1 MKCRA
6 LSTLLLLGAPFA
18 VACGSSSQTNL
29 TSPTDTRCQATVS
42 NTTSSFAA
50 SGGTGQITIGVARE
64 CSWRASTSSGW
75 IALTSSAEGQGDGT
89 VTYRVAENGDPA
101 SRRGTITVAERQL
114 DVSQDAAACRF
125 QVLAAGSQV
134 APTGGETSVEVRTHA
149 LCAWTASSDA
159 AWVSVSPGS
168 GHGGGLVR
176 VTAAPNTGPE
186 RLATV
191 TVAGERIG
199 LRQPPAPAPVPAP
212 GPPPP
217 APAPP
222 PEPTPSPSPAPP
234 PPAPA
239 PPPPPAPTPPP
250 PTEPVP
256 VRQIELS
263 GEVQSVSGVCPLI
276 VFQLNDQT
284 VYTTAVTEIKSGP
297 CKDIGRGQNV
307 SVKGWEMSDG
317 RIRADEVRLGRG

>member
-1 MKCRA
+1 V
-6 LSTLLLLGAPFA
+6 LIGAACA
-18 VACGSSSQTNL
+18 VACGSSTQTNL

-50 SGGTGQITIGVARE
+50 SGGTGQITIAVARE

-101 SRRGTITVAERQL
+101 NRRATITVAERQL
-114 DVSQDAAACRF
+114 DVSQEAAACRF
-125 QVLAAGSQV
+125 QVLAAGSHV

-159 AWVSVSPGS
+159 GWISVSPGS
-168 GHGGGLVR
+168 GHGDGTVR

-186 RLATV
+186 RIATV

-212 GPPPP
+212 APPPP
-217 APAPP
+217 APSPP
-222 PEPTPSPSPAPP
+222 PAPTPSPS
-234 PPAPA
+234 PA

-263 GEVQSVSGVCPLI
+263 GNVQSVSGLCPLI
-276 VFQLNDQT
+276 VFQLNDRT
-284 VYTTAVTEIKSGP
+284 VYTTALTEIKSGP
-297 CKDIGRGQNV
+297 CKDIESGESVR
-307 SVKGWEMSDG
+307 VKGWEMSDG
-317 RIRADEVRLGRG
+317 RIRADEVRLRDGDDDDGA